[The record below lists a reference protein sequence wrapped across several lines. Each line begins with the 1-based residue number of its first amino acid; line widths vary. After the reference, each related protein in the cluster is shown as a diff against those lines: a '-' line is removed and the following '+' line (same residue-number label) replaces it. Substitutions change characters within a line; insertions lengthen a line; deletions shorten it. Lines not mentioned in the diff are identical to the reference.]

1 MSFWESQF
9 PVPFDNET
17 LAEPNAWLK
26 EGRAMC
32 ELMTTAMPKLAA
44 MHPMVADEAD
54 EEAMLTEHTM
64 MSSFNAYADVPSYM
78 RWLDAQDQTVVY
90 TFLRRGLQFLQRSEE
105 RRVGKECFSTC
116 RSRW

>member
-1 MSFWESQF
+1 
-9 PVPFDNET
+9 
-17 LAEPNAWLK
+17 
-26 EGRAMC
+26 
-32 ELMTTAMPKLAA
+32 

-90 TFLRRGLQFLQRSEE
+90 TFLRRGLQFLQWQKRQRGIGAE
-105 RRVGKECFSTC
+105 RWVMKAPPHLLRMDTQLNVFPGAKYNITTPEPRPTNPSTT
-116 RSRW
+116 